1 MATMV
6 AAPSSCELC
15 AHPAS
20 VFCPADCAPL
30 CSSCD
35 ANVHSANLIV
45 QRHVRFHLCSSCHSP
60 TSFTVT
66 GPHSPHTVPPLVC
79 GFCAT
84 AAPAV
89 CPFWPQQHGTMA
101 LGVPL
106 PLQLQPSLN
115 PKFMAPCIDLSPES
129 VLTCSSSFH
138 ESSLPAVVPV
148 SPSSLQHNS
157 SANSGTIHSSS
168 QQQQQQ
174 QHMRQH
180 HAGRHHDPVS
190 SSKKRRLGA
199 SWAWQEATM
208 APRKVARVSEEANLM
223 AAAENSIPEAART
236 NSKQAS
242 YRPALAGCGGTALPP
257 RAPVAHPS
265 KEKGS
270 RKAAMAVVAKRCTE
284 EAACLMSEGVQ
295 QDVAAARWQQ
305 HEEPAHCKGTSEGRV
320 ARDGETAQCR
330 DKGDKG
336 EALLECGS
344 GERAAVGKEA
354 QSKGHILG
362 PKAAKR
368 VQEVLASWHHDLY
381 LEGPII
387 CDLAFHMFQ
396 RVLQPLKSRQVS
408 LDGLRA
414 MLAGCLWI
422 AAKLDEKQKNMP
434 RASEVA
440 EVARLDAKRVASEE
454 MRVMSLLNWKPLDG
468 FDIFGGTEQ
477 H

>member
-1 MATMV
+1 MPAMV

-15 AHPAS
+15 AHPAM

-60 TSFTVT
+60 TSFSVT
-66 GPHSPHTVPPLVC
+66 GPHSPHTSLVC
-79 GFCAT
+79 GYCAT
-84 AAPAV
+84 APPAAYTL
-89 CPFWPQQHGTMA
+89 WPQPHATMA

-106 PLQLQPSLN
+106 TLQPELSLN
-115 PKFMAPCIDLSPES
+115 PKFMAACIDLSPES
-129 VLTCSSSFH
+129 VLTSSSFH
-138 ESSLPAVVPV
+138 EGSLPTVLPV
-148 SPSSLQHNS
+148 SPPSLQPNS
-157 SANSGTIHSSS
+157 TTNSGATHSS
-168 QQQQQQ
+168 QQQQQHH
-174 QHMRQH
+174 QHIHQH
-180 HAGRHHDPVS
+180 HSGCHHEPVT
-190 SSKKRRLGA
+190 SSKKRRPAAA

-208 APRKVARVSEEANLM
+208 VPRKVARVSDEANLM
-223 AAAENSIPEAART
+223 TVAENSVPARRQAIHRAAHT
-236 NSKQAS
+236 GFGA
-242 YRPALAGCGGTALPP
+242 TALPP
-257 RAPVAHPS
+257 RAPVAQPS
-265 KEKGS
+265 KEKSG
-270 RKAAMAVVAKRCTE
+270 RKAAMGMVAKRCTE

-295 QDVAAARWQQ
+295 QDVAAARRQL
-305 HEEPAHCKGTSEGRV
+305 HDDTAPSSGESEGQKAGRWGAV
-320 ARDGETAQCR
+320 PCLDKGETLMECESGETA
-330 DKGDKG
+330 
-336 EALLECGS
+336 
-344 GERAAVGKEA
+344 AAEKEA

-396 RVLQPLKSRQVS
+396 RVLRPLKSRQVS

-414 MLAGCLWI
+414 MLAGCLWT

-468 FDIFGGTEQ
+468 FDIFGGAE